1 MTKVVV
7 KRIIEDNREDVY
19 NYYFNNKE
27 KAEHF
32 KNYFQAELEN
42 EFTKD
47 RIDEMFEQGTSIKID
62 SWEIIPDDN
71 NECIFYEIDNII
83 KEMK

>member
-1 MTKVVV
+1 MTKVIV

-19 NYYFNNKE
+19 SYYFNSKE
-27 KAEHF
+27 KAKHF

-47 RIDEMFEQGTSIKID
+47 RIDEMFGQGTSIKID
-62 SWEIIPDDN
+62 NWEIIPDDN